1 MRGPLAAAAGARPPL
16 RGGARF
22 RSREATTRLPRR
34 VCRGSRVA
42 RASGRPDDGRPAR
55 KSESA
60 LNLGGLESWADEP
73 AAAEAPRSSA
83 RWDDAW
89 EDTWPERRASASR
102 GSRPDFG
109 LDDNGE
115 PVDRAGTS
123 GDAEWDEDLDGDGDR
138 DPYGDGDGD
147 GDPYAYRD
155 AYSPRDAPASFGES
169 LPGAAGAAVSWL
181 LKAVALIS
189 DATATN
195 LAFLFPRAVP
205 RATLRALAF
214 GAWALLFFAVFQ
226 KLLSTIVLVGGAAL
240 LAVAVASGEFAR
252 GGSESARRNFDT
264 RNRGTR
270 PSRGAWGSRGE
281 SFDAF
286 VDGMGRRRRDAFWRG
301 ATARSTRAMREFWN
315 AGDVPGDDVRA
326 YGDIDA
332 RAYGDDRSASSEPF
346 FGPADAR
353 ADAKTAFENDDAFF
367 EHADFQGKDASDWPA
382 AATEAAAAA
391 AATAAAAVRAAA
403 EAARGAAEGGP
414 GGKGSERGA
423 SGEPAFGEPAFGEVK
438 TFDGAAGAA
447 DAGFAFRTSRAVRGL
462 KETQAAADVV
472 VDVEAVPFDD
482 WVGRRSEGGKTKE
495 EKRASRDAKDEDA
508 PFSSPDADDVDERT
522 EDSAADALD
531 DDAFVEN
538 ERSFGRDRS
547 TRPRANERARG
558 DRRDAYGTYETGG
571 YDRWASVSRNALDD
585 AARLASSALGVDGA
599 GRGGRTVAGS
609 SSGERENRWREFLT
623 GRFYGAFQEDVVP
636 VRFARDARNAM
647 DPLTDPLAAGANE
660 DSRERTNRVATAERR
675 KKTTSDVPANGRFVD
690 GAWID
695 DGAENGDDV
704 GGSPSFGSSA
714 SSASSASS
722 DGQGGDGDE
731 PLGTAR

>member
-1 MRGPLAAAAGARPPL
+1 MRGPLAVAAGARPPL

-60 LNLGGLESWADEP
+60 PNLGGLESWADEP

-102 GSRPDFG
+102 GSRSDFG

-123 GDAEWDEDLDGDGDR
+123 DAAEWDEER
-138 DPYGDGDGD
+138 DGDGDGD
-147 GDPYAYRD
+147 GDRDPYAYRD

-181 LKAVALIS
+181 LKAVALVS

-205 RATLRALAF
+205 GATLRALAF

-264 RNRGTR
+264 RNRGAR

-315 AGDVPGDDVRA
+315 AGDVPGDDARA

-332 RAYGDDRSASSEPF
+332 RGFYGDDRSASSDEPF
-346 FGPADAR
+346 FGPAEAR

-367 EHADFQGKDASDWPA
+367 EPADFNGKDASDWPA

-391 AATAAAAVRAAA
+391 AATAAAAVRAARQ
-403 EAARGAAEGGP
+403 AARGAAEGGP

-423 SGEPAFGEPAFGEVK
+423 SGEPAFGEPAFGEPAFGEVT

-447 DAGFAFRTSRAVRGL
+447 DAGFAFRTSRAFLEGV
-462 KETQAAADVV
+462 EESQAAADIV

-482 WVGRRSEGGKTKE
+482 WVGQRSEEGKTKKE
-495 EKRASRDAKDEDA
+495 TRASRDGKDEDA
-508 PFSSPDADDVDERT
+508 PFSSPDADDVDARA

-531 DDAFVEN
+531 DDAFGFEN
-538 ERSFGRDRS
+538 EGFFGRDRS

-647 DPLTDPLAAGANE
+647 DETDPLAAGANE

-675 KKTTSDVPANGRFVD
+675 KKTASDVPADGRFVD

-704 GGSPSFGSSA
+704 GGSPSFGSSP
-714 SSASSASS
+714 SSASS
-722 DGQGGDGDE
+722 DGEGGDGDE

>member
-1 MRGPLAAAAGARPPL
+1 MRGPLAAAAGARPHL

-73 AAAEAPRSSA
+73 AAAEAPSSSA

-332 RAYGDDRSASSEPF
+332 RAYG
-346 FGPADAR
+346 
-353 ADAKTAFENDDAFF
+353 
-367 EHADFQGKDASDWPA
+367 
-382 AATEAAAAA
+382 
-391 AATAAAAVRAAA
+391 
-403 EAARGAAEGGP
+403 
-414 GGKGSERGA
+414 
-423 SGEPAFGEPAFGEVK
+423 
-438 TFDGAAGAA
+438 
-447 DAGFAFRTSRAVRGL
+447 
-462 KETQAAADVV
+462 
-472 VDVEAVPFDD
+472 
-482 WVGRRSEGGKTKE
+482 
-495 EKRASRDAKDEDA
+495 
-508 PFSSPDADDVDERT
+508 
-522 EDSAADALD
+522 
-531 DDAFVEN
+531 
-538 ERSFGRDRS
+538 ERSIGVFGALLRS
-547 TRPRANERARG
+547 RGRAR
-558 DRRDAYGTYETGG
+558 RRED
-571 YDRWASVSRNALDD
+571 
-585 AARLASSALGVDGA
+585 GV
-599 GRGGRTVAGS
+599 
-609 SSGERENRWREFLT
+609 
-623 GRFYGAFQEDVVP
+623 
-636 VRFARDARNAM
+636 
-647 DPLTDPLAAGANE
+647 
-660 DSRERTNRVATAERR
+660 
-675 KKTTSDVPANGRFVD
+675 
-690 GAWID
+690 
-695 DGAENGDDV
+695 
-704 GGSPSFGSSA
+704 
-714 SSASSASS
+714 
-722 DGQGGDGDE
+722 
-731 PLGTAR
+731 